1 MLFFN
6 RLQTRI
12 FAFFVLLIIT
22 VLSLSFWLTYQANQR
37 LEQQYVA
44 NQLEVASLVFESQ
57 YDNRNY
63 YLAAFAA
70 TAAKDFG
77 LKDIFIDGDN
87 RSFLVALNNHR
98 SRINASL
105 AMAVSAEGN
114 VIGQL
119 VASQGE
125 LGRESV
131 ALGSEQSEVF
141 RYKLGSEFETLSPF
155 YLLDNK
161 LYQIKFS
168 PLTSGGN
175 SVIGWVGFGFLIDDT
190 LANSLQKLTG
200 LNSGFMLT
208 TENNVIAVG
217 HSGLSL
223 PDDETSLLSRY
234 IIEEKTNH
242 DYILWKQFLG
252 EVDGQ
257 SLHAYMYKS
266 RSDLLASIESQWLQQ
281 VAVLVMMLPVSL
293 LLAFWISGSITRPI
307 TQLIAQARFIAQGNY
322 DSSVSVDSSI
332 ELQQLATE
340 FTSMQQAIL
349 QREKAIA
356 HQAYHDP
363 LTNLGNR
370 NELQRMIEPWLVS
383 GSTMGL
389 CLINIRRMTEINV
402 TLGHAVGDEVIKEVA
417 KRLCEVNPDALAY
430 RLSGDEFVL
439 AFKHCEHQ
447 SFDVLLKKLQH
458 QIGQDYHYQDVMLH
472 LQFTAGVSFYQ
483 PNVDIVT
490 LLRQADTALQ
500 HAKINKR
507 DYQIYDANID
517 KNSIERFQLINELK
531 VAIEQNQLVLYYQ
544 PKLNLAKQKITHV
557 EALVRWNHPAR
568 GIIPPDTFIPI
579 AEKTMQ
585 MDALTRWVITEAMD
599 QYHRWQLLGINMCIA
614 VNISAEN
621 LKDEQ
626 FCHWVINA
634 LAEHNVPVAA
644 MTLEI
649 TEDAVVSDPELAVK
663 QLTLLR
669 KNGLTLSIDDYGTGY
684 SSLAQLKQLPVD
696 ELKIDKS
703 FVQKLLENEADQII
717 VQSTLQLAHNLGL
730 KVVAEGIED
739 KATLEWLT
747 KLNCEMGQGFYLSRP
762 LPEQQ
767 FNDWLGQSDYL

>member
-1 MLFFN
+1 MVLFN

-12 FAFFVLLIIT
+12 FAFFVLVIIA
-22 VLSLSFWLTYQANQR
+22 VLALSFWLSYQSNQR

-63 YLAAFAA
+63 YLAAFAS
-70 TAAKDFG
+70 TAAKDFA

-98 SRINASL
+98 GRINASL
-105 AMAVSAEGN
+105 AMAVSGDGK

-119 VASQGE
+119 VASQDE
-125 LGRESV
+125 LGQEVV
-131 ALGSEQSEVF
+131 ALGSEQHAPF
-141 RYKLGSEFETLSPF
+141 RYKLDTEFDQISPF

-175 SVIGWVGFGFLIDDT
+175 SVIGWVGFGFLIGDS

-200 LNSGFMLT
+200 LNSGFMLL
-208 TENNVIAVG
+208 EKEVITPVG
-217 HSGLSL
+217 HSGFPLEHH
-223 PDDETSLLSRY
+223 ETQIVTQY
-234 IIEEKTNH
+234 IVA
-242 DYILWKQFLG
+242 DQADSDFILWKQFLG
-252 EVDGQ
+252 HVDDQ

-281 VAVLVMMLPVSL
+281 VAVLLLMLPVSL

-307 TQLIAQARFIAQGNY
+307 KQLIEQARFIAKGNY
-322 DSSVSVDSSI
+322 HSNVSVDSSV
-332 ELQQLATE
+332 ELQQLASE
-340 FTSMQQAIL
+340 FTSMQQAIVA
-349 QREKAIA
+349 REKAIE
-356 HQAYHDP
+356 HQAFHDP
-363 LTNLGNR
+363 LTNLANR
-370 NELQRMIEPWLVS
+370 NQLQRVCEPWLIE
-383 GSTMGL
+383 GSTMAI
-389 CLINIRRMTEINV
+389 CLINIRRMTEVNV

-417 KRLCEVNPDALAY
+417 KRLCHINPNALAC

-439 AFKHCEHQ
+439 AFKEYEHA
-447 SFDVLLKKLQH
+447 SFEVFLTMLQAK
-458 QIGQDYHYQDVMLH
+458 IGQDYHYQDILLH

-483 PNVDIVT
+483 PGIDIVT

-500 HAKINKR
+500 HAKMNKR

-585 MDALTRWVITEAMD
+585 MDALTRWVITEAMA
-599 QYHRWQLLGINMCIA
+599 QYHRWQAQGIDMCIA

-626 FCHWVINA
+626 FCYWVIDT
-634 LAEHNVPVAA
+634 LAQHNVPVSA

-669 KNGLTLSIDDYGTGY
+669 QNGLTLSIDDYGTGY

-703 FVQKLLENEADQII
+703 FVQKLLQTNADQII

-739 KATLEWLT
+739 KETLQWLT
-747 KLNCEMGQGFYLSRP
+747 ERHCEMGQGFYLSRP
-762 LPEQQ
+762 LPELQ
-767 FNDWLGQSDYL
+767 FNDWLSQSAYV

>member
-1 MLFFN
+1 
-6 RLQTRI
+6 
-12 FAFFVLLIIT
+12 
-22 VLSLSFWLTYQANQR
+22 
-37 LEQQYVA
+37 
-44 NQLEVASLVFESQ
+44 
-57 YDNRNY
+57 
-63 YLAAFAA
+63 
-70 TAAKDFG
+70 
-77 LKDIFIDGDN
+77 
-87 RSFLVALNNHR
+87 
-98 SRINASL
+98 
-105 AMAVSAEGN
+105 
-114 VIGQL
+114 
-119 VASQGE
+119 
-125 LGRESV
+125 
-131 ALGSEQSEVF
+131 
-141 RYKLGSEFETLSPF
+141 
-155 YLLDNK
+155 
-161 LYQIKFS
+161 
-168 PLTSGGN
+168 
-175 SVIGWVGFGFLIDDT
+175 
-190 LANSLQKLTG
+190 
-200 LNSGFMLT
+200 
-208 TENNVIAVG
+208 
-217 HSGLSL
+217 
-223 PDDETSLLSRY
+223 
-234 IIEEKTNH
+234 
-242 DYILWKQFLG
+242 
-252 EVDGQ
+252 
-257 SLHAYMYKS
+257 
-266 RSDLLASIESQWLQQ
+266 
-281 VAVLVMMLPVSL
+281 MMLPVSL

-307 TQLIAQARFIAQGNY
+307 TQLITQARFIAQGNY

-370 NELQRMIEPWLVS
+370 NELQRTIEPWLIA

-447 SFDVLLKKLQH
+447 SFDVLLKKLQN
-458 QIGQDYHYQDVMLH
+458 QIGQDYRYQDVMLH

-544 PKLNLAKQKITHV
+544 PKLNLAKKKITHV

>member
-1 MLFFN
+1 MVLFN

-12 FAFFVLLIIT
+12 FAFFVLLIIA
-22 VLSLSFWLTYQANQR
+22 VLALSFWLSYQSNQR
-37 LEQQYVA
+37 LEQQFVA
-44 NQLEVASLVFESQ
+44 NQLEVASVVFESQ

-63 YLAAFAA
+63 YLAAFAS

-105 AMAVSAEGN
+105 AMAVSGDGSI
-114 VIGQL
+114 IGQL
-119 VASQGE
+119 VASQDE
-125 LGRESV
+125 LGKEVV
-131 ALGSEQSEVF
+131 ALGSEQNTSF
-141 RYKLGSEFETLSPF
+141 RYKLHSEFDHISPF
-155 YLLDNK
+155 YLLDGK

-175 SVIGWVGFGFLIDDT
+175 SVIGWVGFGFLIGDA
-190 LANSLQKLTG
+190 LANSLHKLTG
-200 LNSGFMLT
+200 LNSGFMLLDQGQVS
-208 TENNVIAVG
+208 EVG
-217 HSGLSL
+217 HSGFPLERHESQ
-223 PDDETSLLSRY
+223 LLTEY
-234 IIEEKTNH
+234 IVEGKVDKNV
-242 DYILWKQFLG
+242 ILWKQFLG
-252 EVDGQ
+252 QVDGK

-266 RSDLLASIESQWLQQ
+266 RSDLLASLESQWLQQ
-281 VAVLVMMLPVSL
+281 VAILVLMLPVSL

-307 TQLIAQARFIAQGNY
+307 KQLIEQARYIAKGNY
-322 DSSVSVDSSI
+322 HSNVSVDSSV
-332 ELQQLATE
+332 ELQQLASE
-340 FTSMQQAIL
+340 FTSMQQAIVA
-349 QREKAIA
+349 REKAIE
-356 HQAYHDP
+356 HQAFHDP
-363 LTNLGNR
+363 LTNLANR
-370 NELQRMIEPWLVS
+370 NELQRVCEPWLTS
-383 GSTMGL
+383 GANMAI
-389 CLINIRRMTEINV
+389 CLINIRRMTEVNV

-417 KRLCEVNPDALAY
+417 KRLCQINPKALAC

-439 AFKHCEHQ
+439 AFKDYDYS
-447 SFDVLLKKLQH
+447 SFEAFLAMLQAH
-458 QIGQDYHYQDVMLH
+458 ISQDYHYQDILLH

-483 PNVDIVT
+483 PGMDIVT

-507 DYQIYDANID
+507 DYQIYDTHID

-531 VAIEQNQLVLYYQ
+531 VAIEQSQLVLYYQ
-544 PKLNLAKQKITHV
+544 PKLNLALQKITHV
-557 EALVRWNHPAR
+557 EALVRWVHPSR

-585 MDALTRWVITEAMD
+585 MDALTRWVMKEAMA
-599 QYHRWQLLGINMCIA
+599 QYHRWQAQGIDMCIA

-626 FCHWVINA
+626 FCYWVIDT
-634 LAEHNVPVAA
+634 LAQQHVPVSAI
-644 MTLEI
+644 TLEI
-649 TEDAVVSDPELAVK
+649 TEDAVVSDPELALK
-663 QLTLLR
+663 QLSLLR
-669 KNGLTLSIDDYGTGY
+669 ENGLTLSIDDYGTGY
-684 SSLAQLKQLPVD
+684 SSLAKLKQLPVD

-703 FVQKLLENEADQII
+703 FVQKLLQNEADQII

-739 KATLEWLT
+739 KATLLWLT
-747 KLNCEMGQGFYLSRP
+747 ERHCEMAQGFYLSRP

-767 FNDWLGQSDYL
+767 FNDWLSQSIY

>member
-1 MLFFN
+1 MAFFN

-12 FAFFVLLIIT
+12 FAFFVLLIIA
-22 VLSLSFWLTYQANQR
+22 VLSLSFWLSYQANQR

-44 NQLEVASLVFESQ
+44 SQLDVASLVFESQ
-57 YDNRNY
+57 YDNRSY

-105 AMAVSAEGN
+105 AMAVSAEGKI
-114 VIGQL
+114 IGQL
-119 VASQGE
+119 VASQTDK
-125 LGRESV
+125 GREVV
-131 ALGSEQSEVF
+131 ALGSEQNSTF
-141 RYKLGSEFETLSPF
+141 RYLLGSEFETLSPF

-175 SVIGWVGFGFLIDDT
+175 SVIGWVGFGFLVDDA
-190 LANSLQKLTG
+190 LANSLYKLTG
-200 LNSGFMLT
+200 LNSGFILT
-208 TENNVIAVG
+208 SADKMTTIG
-217 HSGLSL
+217 HSGESLSN
-223 PDDETSLLSRY
+223 DESMLLSSY
-234 IIEEKTNH
+234 ITDQKSNL
-242 DYILWKQFLG
+242 DYILWKQSLG
-252 EVDGQ
+252 DVDGQ
-257 SLHAYMYKS
+257 ALHAYMYKS
-266 RSDLLASIESQWLQQ
+266 RSDLLASIDSQWLQQ
-281 VAVLVMMLPVSL
+281 VAVLVLMLPVSL
-293 LLAFWISGSITRPI
+293 LLAFLISGSITRPI
-307 TQLIAQARFIAQGNY
+307 KQLIAQARFIAKGNY
-322 DSSVSVDSSI
+322 DSNVTVDSSV
-332 ELQQLATE
+332 ELQQLANE

-349 QREKAIA
+349 AREKAIE
-356 HQAYHDP
+356 HQAFHDP

-370 NELQRMIEPWLVS
+370 NELQRNIEPWLVS
-383 GSTMGL
+383 GSKMGL

-402 TLGHAVGDEVIKEVA
+402 TLGHEVGDEVIKEVA
-417 KRLCEVNPDALAY
+417 KRLCEINSDAFAY

-447 SFDVLLKKLQH
+447 SFDVLLSKLQQ
-458 QIGQDYHYQDVMLH
+458 QIGQDYHYKDVMLH

-483 PNVDIVT
+483 PNIDIVT

-500 HAKINKR
+500 HAKVNKR

-557 EALVRWNHPAR
+557 EALVRWDHPAR

-585 MDALTRWVITEAMD
+585 MDALTRWVITEAMA
-599 QYHRWQLLGINMCIA
+599 QYHRWQLLGIDMCIA

-634 LAEHNVPVAA
+634 LAEHHVPVAA

-649 TEDAVVSDPELAVK
+649 TEDAVVSDPELAIK

-669 KNGLTLSIDDYGTGY
+669 NNGLTLSIDDYGTGY

-703 FVQKLLENEADQII
+703 FVQKLLENQADQII

-747 KLNCEMGQGFYLSRP
+747 DLNCEMGQGFYLSRP
-762 LPEQQ
+762 LPERQ
-767 FNDWLGQSDYL
+767 FNDWLTQSDYQ

>member
-12 FAFFVLLIIT
+12 FAFLVLLIIA
-22 VLSLSFWLTYQANQR
+22 VLSLSFWLTYQTNQR
-37 LEQQYVA
+37 LEHQYVD
-44 NQLEVASLVFESQ
+44 NQLEVASLVFESE
-57 YDNRNY
+57 YDNRSY
-63 YLAAFAA
+63 YLTAFAA

-77 LKDIFIDGDN
+77 LKDIFIDGDH

-105 AMAVSAEGN
+105 AMAVSADGK

-119 VASQGE
+119 VASTSE
-125 LGRESV
+125 LGREAV
-131 ALGSEQSEVF
+131 TLGSEQNDTF
-141 RYKLGSEFETLSPF
+141 RYPLGSEFEALSPF

-175 SVIGWVGFGFLIDDT
+175 SVIGWIGFGFLIDHT

-200 LNSGFMLT
+200 LNSGFMLIAQNEA
-208 TENNVIAVG
+208 TEIG
-217 HSGLSL
+217 HSGGVL
-223 PDDETSLLSRY
+223 PDDETALLTRY
-234 IIEEKTNH
+234 IIADKTSH

-252 EVDGQ
+252 EVDGHA
-257 SLHAYMYKS
+257 LHAYMYKS
-266 RSDLLASIESQWLQQ
+266 RSDLLASLETQWWQQ
-281 VAVLVMMLPVSL
+281 VAVLVMMLPISL
-293 LLAFWISGSITRPI
+293 LLAFWISSSITRPI
-307 TQLIAQARFIAQGNY
+307 KQLIGQARFIANGNY
-322 DSSVSVDSSI
+322 DSNVSVDSSI
-332 ELQQLATE
+332 ELQQLANE
-340 FTSMQQAIL
+340 FTVMQQAIL
-349 QREKAIA
+349 EREKAIA

-370 NELQRMIEPWLVS
+370 NELQRIIEPWLIP

-402 TLGHAVGDEVIKEVA
+402 TLGHEVGDEVIKEVA

-439 AFKHCEHQ
+439 AFKACEHQ
-447 SFDVLLKKLQH
+447 SFEVFLAKLQDY
-458 QIGQDYHYQDVMLH
+458 IGQDYCYQDVMLH
-472 LQFTAGVSFYQ
+472 LQFTAGASFYQ
-483 PNVDIVT
+483 PGCNVVT

-500 HAKINKR
+500 YAKMNKR
-507 DYQIYDANID
+507 DFQIYDTNID
-517 KNSIERFQLINELK
+517 KNSIDRLQLINELK
-531 VAIEQNQLVLYYQ
+531 AAIEQDQLVLYYQ
-544 PKLNLAKQKITHV
+544 PKLNLARQKVTHV
-557 EALVRWNHPAR
+557 EALVRWNHPQK

-585 MDALTRWVITEAMD
+585 MGALTRWVITQAIA
-599 QYHRWQLLGINMCIA
+599 QYHRWHLCGIELCIA

-621 LKDEQ
+621 LKDEH
-626 FCHWVINA
+626 FCPWVIEA
-634 LAEHNVPVAA
+634 LASQNMPVSAI
-644 MTLEI
+644 TLEI
-649 TEDAVVSDPELAVK
+649 TEDAVVSDPEHAVK
-663 QLTLLR
+663 QLMLLR
-669 KNGLTLSIDDYGTGY
+669 HNGITLSIDDYGTGY

-703 FVQKLLENEADQII
+703 FVQTLLENKTDQII
-717 VQSTLQLAHNLGL
+717 VQSTLQLAHSLGL

-739 KATLEWLT
+739 KETLTWLT
-747 KLNCEMGQGFYLSRP
+747 ELNCEMGQGFYLSRP

-767 FNDWLGQSDYL
+767 FNDWLAQSGYQ

>member
-1 MLFFN
+1 
-6 RLQTRI
+6 
-12 FAFFVLLIIT
+12 
-22 VLSLSFWLTYQANQR
+22 
-37 LEQQYVA
+37 
-44 NQLEVASLVFESQ
+44 
-57 YDNRNY
+57 
-63 YLAAFAA
+63 
-70 TAAKDFG
+70 
-77 LKDIFIDGDN
+77 
-87 RSFLVALNNHR
+87 
-98 SRINASL
+98 
-105 AMAVSAEGN
+105 
-114 VIGQL
+114 
-119 VASQGE
+119 
-125 LGRESV
+125 
-131 ALGSEQSEVF
+131 
-141 RYKLGSEFETLSPF
+141 
-155 YLLDNK
+155 
-161 LYQIKFS
+161 
-168 PLTSGGN
+168 
-175 SVIGWVGFGFLIDDT
+175 
-190 LANSLQKLTG
+190 
-200 LNSGFMLT
+200 
-208 TENNVIAVG
+208 
-217 HSGLSL
+217 
-223 PDDETSLLSRY
+223 
-234 IIEEKTNH
+234 
-242 DYILWKQFLG
+242 
-252 EVDGQ
+252 
-257 SLHAYMYKS
+257 
-266 RSDLLASIESQWLQQ
+266 
-281 VAVLVMMLPVSL
+281 
-293 LLAFWISGSITRPI
+293 
-307 TQLIAQARFIAQGNY
+307 
-322 DSSVSVDSSI
+322 
-332 ELQQLATE
+332 
-340 FTSMQQAIL
+340 
-349 QREKAIA
+349 
-356 HQAYHDP
+356 
-363 LTNLGNR
+363 
-370 NELQRMIEPWLVS
+370 
-383 GSTMGL
+383 
-389 CLINIRRMTEINV
+389 
-402 TLGHAVGDEVIKEVA
+402 
-417 KRLCEVNPDALAY
+417 
-430 RLSGDEFVL
+430 
-439 AFKHCEHQ
+439 
-447 SFDVLLKKLQH
+447 VLLKKLQD

-557 EALVRWNHPAR
+557 EALVRWDHPAR

-585 MDALTRWVITEAMD
+585 MDALTRWVITEAMA
-599 QYHRWQLLGINMCIA
+599 QYHRWQLLGIDMCIA

-634 LAEHNVPVAA
+634 LAEHNVPVTA

-649 TEDAVVSDPELAVK
+649 TEDAVVSDPELAIK

-669 KNGLTLSIDDYGTGY
+669 QNGLTLSIDDYGTGY

-747 KLNCEMGQGFYLSRP
+747 NLNCEMGQGFYLSRP